1 MPRNFAIRLRC
12 PQGDCDSWVTLLNRE
27 ESLEQILEQTW
38 DFKCREHGPQN
49 SVPQEAM
56 EVAPLDNPEPSPTPV
71 SFAVPLPA
79 TPAKKTPRSSE
90 RISLRVPLVIT
101 VLPEKAVPSMKTP
114 RPSLLMTTAP
124 WSP

>member
-38 DFKCREHGPQN
+38 DFKCHEHGPQN

-56 EVAPLDNPEPSPTPV
+56 EVAPLDNPEPSPTPI
-71 SFAVPLPA
+71 SYAVFCLK
-79 TPAKKTPRSSE
+79 KKTYRS
-90 RISLRVPLVIT
+90 RPPLT
-101 VLPEKAVPSMKTP
+101 LDRPMRSAYALFRLLSSQPMLPTTQPS
-114 RPSLLMTTAP
+114 RL
-124 WSP
+124 

>member
-71 SFAVPLPA
+71 SFAGPLPA
-79 TPAKKTPRSSE
+79 TPAKKTPRSTQPLSP
-90 RISLRVPLVIT
+90 RAPLVIYGFPAQGYPFHEQPQP
-101 VLPEKAVPSMKTP
+101 LP
-114 RPSLLMTTAP
+114 LHYNH
-124 WSP
+124 

>member
-56 EVAPLDNPEPSPTPV
+56 EVAPLDNPEPSPTPI
-71 SFAVPLPA
+71 SYAVFCLKKKKKRGPPLRA
-79 TPAKKTPRSSE
+79 HRKILKTKELHRKKCC
-90 RISLRVPLVIT
+90 
-101 VLPEKAVPSMKTP
+101 
-114 RPSLLMTTAP
+114 TAH
-124 WSP
+124 SD